1 MKVSKKITNSVEK
14 SFSEFSNALR
24 NATFSLLA
32 MLGEQGEFIKL
43 EKPLSL
49 VSSKL
54 NGAKSESAV
63 NVAVAKYISYIAPYE
78 GKPESGFYIL
88 YSEPGDS
95 IDNIVSSDI
104 YLTPDNRL
112 KVYEALKAMVRHK
125 A

>member
-1 MKVSKKITNSVEK
+1 MRVSKKITNSVEK

-32 MLGEQGEFIKL
+32 ILGEQGEFIKL

-49 VSSKL
+49 VSSRI
-54 NGAKSESAV
+54 NGGESVV
-63 NVAVAKYISYIAPYE
+63 NVAVAKYISYIAPNQ

-95 IDNIVSSDI
+95 IDNMVSSDI

>member
-1 MKVSKKITNSVEK
+1 MRVSKKITNSVEK

-32 MLGEQGEFIKL
+32 ILGEQGEFIKL

-49 VSSKL
+49 VSSKN
-54 NGAKSESAV
+54 NGGKSESVV

-95 IDNIVSSDI
+95 IDNMVSSDI

>member
-1 MKVSKKITNSVEK
+1 MRVSKKITNSVEK

-32 MLGEQGEFIKL
+32 ILGEQGEFIKL

-49 VSSKL
+49 VSSKI
-54 NGAKSESAV
+54 NGSESAV

-95 IDNIVSSDI
+95 IDNMVSSDI